1 MTTQSWIQETTEQD
15 FHFDTTNYGETQ
27 SWNEIT
33 TPEFNQSNTNIDI
46 TQTCQDF
53 TTKEPSQQENFTT
66 TEEITS
72 TMTATTTAS
81 VTCPPSITREIV
93 EETKKEIIDRI
104 LAIISN
110 EITNKLEAIKEHLL
124 TLTCSNN
131 QNSKP
136 IELSWQIYENLQ
148 IPLIGWLRVFDQAY
162 SHQTRIEHLNQI
174 ADLCH
179 NHVLVAAT
187 FNGLIS
193 LAAAGPASVLT
204 LNTTWNQPQLFG
216 QVYWYRTNGK
226 SFGFSPLPTIRQTS
240 ADNEDLNSP
249 LRLSWLLD
257 QNIGGYRAGAIR
269 SLPDNSMWHKVIYCN

>member
-110 EITNKLEAIKEHLL
+110 EITNKLEAIKENLL
-124 TLTCSNN
+124 TLTS
-131 QNSKP
+131 
-136 IELSWQIYENLQ
+136 
-148 IPLIGWLRVFDQAY
+148 Y
-162 SHQTRIEHLNQI
+162 SHQTRIEHLNQT
-174 ADLCH
+174 AGLCH

-187 FNGLIS
+187 FNGSIS

-204 LNTTWNQPQLFG
+204 LNTIWNQPQLFG

-269 SLPDNSMWHKVIYCN
+269 SLPDNSIWHKVIYCN